1 MTIPYNFDPLGS
13 GNADPY
19 EKGQVLV
26 EIANPQAWTEQ
37 VIDVPK
43 PGVYQVWLIGGG
55 NPQCW
60 CYIGCNGSGGAAGFI
75 GKMYFNVKCH
85 LKIGVAASKEDSLL
99 QVASWGTST
108 WYNLIQANHGNAAPG
123 VAGSGGSII
132 VNRGSTFNNYFDIE
146 LERNGNGGTNATGCA
161 ASRGKS
167 IWNGYGSGEVNG
179 YGKLEYIR
187 MRQ

>member
-13 GNADPY
+13 SNADPY
-19 EKGQVLV
+19 KKGQVLF
-26 EIANPQAWTEQ
+26 EAANPSVRIEQ
-37 VIDVPK
+37 IIDVPK

-60 CYIGCNGSGGAAGFI
+60 CYIGCNGSGAA
-75 GKMYFNVKCH
+75 
-85 LKIGVAASKEDSLL
+85 A
-99 QVASWGTST
+99 
-108 WYNLIQANHGNAAPG
+108 
-123 VAGSGGSII
+123 
-132 VNRGSTFNNYFDIE
+132 
-146 LERNGNGGTNATGCA
+146 
-161 ASRGKS
+161 RGKS